1 MSDRKKL
8 KSGGHKHNRVDWIMG
23 MVYEGF
29 TNSWGISVIAATS
42 KRRFFPFPDPI
53 HFTSFHQGGVLYSF
67 SATRAVCIKHML
79 SCSIKW
85 GTWIPEL
92 SNIPLVYILW
102 TLEDQQSVPTV
113 VFVGKKCQKRLQQGL
128 ISPWRSTAP
137 TLCPAQETI
146 TGNAD
151 GDGDIN
157 DPKDHQEN
165 WRAVGVRDSWDQIN
179 IKGSSKPKN
188 F

>member
-1 MSDRKKL
+1 
-8 KSGGHKHNRVDWIMG
+8 
-23 MVYEGF
+23 
-29 TNSWGISVIAATS
+29 
-42 KRRFFPFPDPI
+42 
-53 HFTSFHQGGVLYSF
+53 
-67 SATRAVCIKHML
+67 
-79 SCSIKW
+79 
-85 GTWIPEL
+85 
-92 SNIPLVYILW
+92 
-102 TLEDQQSVPTV
+102 LEDKQSVPTF
-113 VFVGKKCQKRLQQGL
+113 VFVGKKCQKRVQQGL